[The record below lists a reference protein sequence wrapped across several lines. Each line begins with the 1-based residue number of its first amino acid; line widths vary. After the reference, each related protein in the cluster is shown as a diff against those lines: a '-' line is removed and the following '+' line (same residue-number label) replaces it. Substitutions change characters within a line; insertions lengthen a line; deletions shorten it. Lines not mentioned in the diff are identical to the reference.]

1 MLQIQTCKRN
11 NLCVDCND
19 EHCLRKGDP
28 EQDCPKCYCDNTKLH
43 DCDNCEFLKT
53 YADDMRK
60 EYLKN
65 DFSAEQNKIHAKRY
79 TIERYNNILKHL
91 VSAHFQANI
100 DHGMIY
106 TTDDVDSE
114 VLESTVIQ
122 AFNRILNISILSIHP
137 ENNDTV
143 WIIYEPKK
151 KIESETL

>member
-1 MLQIQTCKRN
+1 MIF
-11 NLCVDCND
+11 
-19 EHCLRKGDP
+19 P
-28 EQDCPKCYCDNTKLH
+28 
-43 DCDNCEFLKT
+43 
-53 YADDMRK
+53 
-60 EYLKN
+60 
-65 DFSAEQNKIHAKRY
+65 QNKIHAKRY

-151 KIESETL
+151 EIESETL